1 MELRKHFQLS
11 EGNKDPISLRNVSV
25 YLKSTRPTDTQKGT
39 QHLLI
44 IREREIKTTTKYH
57 LTAQETI
64 EMLYRKVAQSTTI
77 VKNLLKVLKHRVL
90 RRVQRK
96 RVS

>member
-1 MELRKHFQLS
+1 MSSCLNPYNAVKIDEMELRKHFQLS

-25 YLKSTRPTDTQKGT
+25 YLKSPRPTDTQKGT

-57 LTAQETI
+57 LTPVIMGIIKKT
-64 EMLYRKVAQSTTI
+64 RDNKCW
-77 VKNLLKVLKHRVL
+77 
-90 RRVQRK
+90 
-96 RVS
+96 